1 VSALKV
7 FLPGMVVAHFADLPY
22 HRRSFAGF
30 LPQILVFNPRAVP
43 VEPVVDKIARTF
55 DVITSLVSME
65 HGVYGCE
72 KVTSL
77 GEVTSNGQ
85 A

>member
-1 VSALKV
+1 MEWQ
-7 FLPGMVVAHFADLPY
+7 F
-22 HRRSFAGF
+22 
-30 LPQILVFNPRAVP
+30 
-43 VEPVVDKIARTF
+43 F

-72 KVTSL
+72 KVMSL
-77 GEVTSNGQ
+77 GEVTSNGL

>member
-1 VSALKV
+1 MNV
-7 FLPGMVVAHFADLPY
+7 FYIEVWLICGEVTSKPQLIPATQQQQLPY
-22 HRRSFAGF
+22 GPN
-30 LPQILVFNPRAVP
+30 LPLTITLYSA
-43 VEPVVDKIARTF
+43 F

-77 GEVTSNGQ
+77 GEVTSNGL

>member
-1 VSALKV
+1 MLDSDFRELASSNVRIISTL
-7 FLPGMVVAHFADLPY
+7 
-22 HRRSFAGF
+22 RRTLHIFIFGVKTVTIF
-30 LPQILVFNPRAVP
+30 HIERLEEL
-43 VEPVVDKIARTF
+43 F

-77 GEVTSNGQ
+77 GEVTSNGL

>member
-1 VSALKV
+1 MMKHSLN
-7 FLPGMVVAHFADLPY
+7 F
-22 HRRSFAGF
+22 
-30 LPQILVFNPRAVP
+30 
-43 VEPVVDKIARTF
+43 F
-55 DVITSLVSME
+55 DVITALVSLE

-77 GEVTSNGQ
+77 GEVTSNGL

>member
-1 VSALKV
+1 MFVTW
-7 FLPGMVVAHFADLPY
+7 FW
-22 HRRSFAGF
+22 
-30 LPQILVFNPRAVP
+30 QLVFGLVLVP
-43 VEPVVDKIARTF
+43 SLSVWRLWWAKWNWNRVFSEHFGIPSNVISPILHNHF

-77 GEVTSNGQ
+77 GEVTSNGL

>member
-1 VSALKV
+1 MRWPIL
-7 FLPGMVVAHFADLPY
+7 FLVMA
-22 HRRSFAGF
+22 
-30 LPQILVFNPRAVP
+30 
-43 VEPVVDKIARTF
+43 F
-55 DVITSLVSME
+55 DVITYLVSME

-77 GEVTSNGQ
+77 GEVTSNGL

>member
-1 VSALKV
+1 MVYFHATKIGFAHDQTAV
-7 FLPGMVVAHFADLPY
+7 AYAFAQLPG
-22 HRRSFAGF
+22 F
-30 LPQILVFNPRAVP
+30 LF
-43 VEPVVDKIARTF
+43 F

-77 GEVTSNGQ
+77 GEVTSNGL